1 MRKFI
6 LSLSALVLISATIAA
21 QNKLNLK
28 KMEDCAGINDST
40 FILKLQAFSKDS
52 LAKFDFNKNFK
63 LDSLKL
69 NKKYLDVILKYKD
82 LGFDFSKDTA
92 MLQLKNLPKFDY
104 KKEAK
109 KYQELAQNYQ
119 SKNSIKYNMP
129 IYIPK
134 ESIFMPNLKVESK
147 DKMPILKLS
156 EEKQKNAS
164 K

>member
-69 NKKYLDVILKYKD
+69 NKKYLDEILKYKD
-82 LGFDFSKDTA
+82 YLTA
-92 MLQLKNLPKFDY
+92 
-104 KKEAK
+104 
-109 KYQELAQNYQ
+109 
-119 SKNSIKYNMP
+119 I
-129 IYIPK
+129 
-134 ESIFMPNLKVESK
+134 
-147 DKMPILKLS
+147 
-156 EEKQKNAS
+156 
-164 K
+164 